1 MKKNK
6 TLRTVFAALLTLAL
20 AFTLLAGTV
29 LAEGIS
35 AAPLATSSDPIA
47 PVPTSN
53 LAISAY
59 AVVDAAGNAVSEVK
73 PGDKVTLAFTLYDTA
88 IANSL
93 FTNLPAQLSVNTGT
107 GSFSSP
113 REVVVKDKTNY
124 SDVSSGIAFS
134 VLMYDVVYNGGDSN
148 YTFTIAYHDASNA
161 PLGTPLASFTQ
172 NIIQCKNVEATP
184 GAKPTIVPTS
194 ISASTT
200 DVYAGE
206 SFSISGTMKNTSSS
220 ETVENVTAML
230 TGSEKLKLA
239 NGSNTV
245 FLGNVA
251 AGASLNATFALIA
264 DNNAEP
270 GSYQA
275 TITYSGTW
283 NGEAVSCT
291 QEVAVNVTQK
301 ERFEISRIEPPEML
315 YAGEEQTL
323 TLYYVNKGKGVIYN
337 LSAEIKGD
345 MANPGQSQYIGNVNA
360 GTENSVDFAILGN
373 EAGTITGTVVLSY
386 EDNKG
391 NLKTLEK
398 EFSCIVQDMPTM
410 DPGIMDPGIMDP
422 GMEPGMEGQGGIP
435 VWVWIL
441 VGLGVVIVGAVTAV
455 IILKKKKAKKLA
467 LEDEDED
474 I

>member
-1 MKKNK
+1 MKKSK
-6 TLRTVFAALLTLAL
+6 TVRSALTALLTLVL
-20 AFTLLAGTV
+20 AFTMLAGTA
-29 LAEGIS
+29 LAEETKTTSLTI
-35 AAPLATSSDPIA
+35 AAYTAVD
-47 PVPTSN
+47 SN
-53 LAISAY
+53 
-59 AVVDAAGNAVSEVK
+59 GNAVNEIK
-73 PGDKVTLAFTLYDTA
+73 PGDTVNLAFTLYDTA
-88 IANSL
+88 ADKTD
-93 FTNLPAQLSVNTGT
+93 FTDMNDPAHPSTIPSRVSVNAGT
-107 GSFSSP
+107 GAFSSP
-113 REVVVKDKTNY
+113 REIKIEAKPAEV
-124 SDVSSGIAFS
+124 GIAFS
-134 VLMYDVVYNGGDSN
+134 VIMYGVTYNGGDAN
-148 YTFTIAYHDASNA
+148 YTFTVAYYDANNA
-161 PLGTPLASFTQ
+161 PLGTPLSSFTQ

-184 GAKPTIVPTS
+184 GAKPTIVPTG

-206 SFSISGTMKNTSSS
+206 SFSISGTMKNPSAG
-220 ETVENVTAML
+220 ETVENVTATL

-251 AGASLNATFALIA
+251 PGASLTATFALIA

-283 NGEAVSCT
+283 NGEAVTCM

-301 ERFEISRIEPPEML
+301 ERFEISRIEPPEVL

-323 TLYYVNKGKGVIYN
+323 TLYYVNKGKGIIYN

-391 NLKTLEK
+391 NVKTLEK
-398 EFSCIVQDMPTM
+398 EFSCQVQEMPA
-410 DPGIMDPGIMDP
+410 MDP
-422 GMEPGMEGQGGIP
+422 GMMDPGMMDPGMVDPGAMDEGGVP
-435 VWVWIL
+435 VWVWLL
-441 VGLGVVIVGAVTAV
+441 VGLGVVAVGAVVAV
-455 IILKKKKAKKLA
+455 IIVKKRKAKKLA